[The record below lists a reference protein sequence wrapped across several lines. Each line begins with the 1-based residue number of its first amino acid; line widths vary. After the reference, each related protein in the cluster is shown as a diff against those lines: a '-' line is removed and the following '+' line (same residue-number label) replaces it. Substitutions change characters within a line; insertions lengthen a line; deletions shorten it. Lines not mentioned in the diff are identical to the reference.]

1 MRCFNLLINMRFLFL
16 FIFIFF
22 ANESWSKQFVDEYEI
37 TTKSYSVCKNRDDA
51 PIVIKVDSSTYPSPS
66 SFSIASGVT
75 VADKNHELICVDHK
89 RKEIYLAFDYP
100 ENGLDGG
107 PLCAQNNNI
116 DSNGNR
122 LAYTPCNSVFYR
134 TDGAQTTVNHLVGC
148 LITACLTSLANMR
161 SIIFEEGNLKTA
173 IETLNLT
180 QYMSFKDLF
189 ADLGNTIKELE
200 SKIRKVILKPYE
212 NSFYNYEDFERDYKN
227 IISRFE
233 IIGEEIQRLNQ
244 YSENYYFK
252 ENEMAFISH
261 TNSYE
266 KLKGLIP
273 KIEDKKIY
281 FVAQEKNARE
291 EIERKEL
298 EQKRQELAAREEEKR
313 LKSVAEKKLLI
324 EKEKEELILATK
336 KLLFN
341 LGYEVNVADTSFDL
355 KARTALVAFQKDF
368 DINPIENKPSENLL
382 SELQRAFRNSPNPLD
397 LTNYDIAGSGSGFL
411 VNEKGYVVTNVHVVD
426 ECSLITVGKRI
437 PANIE
442 KADRV
447 NDVAVLK
454 INNNGNY
461 IPLSIS
467 EDDVELGEEIFVAGF
482 PINMILENLNFTSGS
497 ISSEVGVG
505 QNINQFQ
512 FTAPIQP
519 GNSGGPIFNA
529 YGGVIGIAVST
540 ASTKEFEELIGTNI
554 QNINFG
560 IKASTIRSLLKQSD
574 VSVSNGN
581 PNWFKGQKNV
591 ASVAK
596 TGTVLIQCWNEN
608 N

>member
-1 MRCFNLLINMRFLFL
+1 MRSFFLFL
-16 FIFIFF
+16 LLFF
-22 ANESWSKQFVDEYEI
+22 ASESWSAEFTDGYEI
-37 TTKSYSVCKNRDDA
+37 TTKAYSICKNRDDA
-51 PIVIKVDSSTYPSPS
+51 PIVIKVNSNTYPSPS
-66 SFSIASGVT
+66 SFSIARDGT
-75 VADKNHELICVDHK
+75 VIDKNHELLCVDHK
-89 RKEIYLAFDYP
+89 RKEIYLAYDYP
-100 ENGLDGG
+100 NNGLDTG
-107 PLCAQNNNI
+107 PLCAANNNI

-122 LAYTPCNSVFYR
+122 LAYTPCNSIFYR
-134 TDGAQTTVNHLVGC
+134 TDNTQTAANHLMSC
-148 LITACLTSLANMR
+148 LFTACLASLANMR
-161 SIIFEEGNLKTA
+161 SLIFEERNLKTA
-173 IETLNLT
+173 VEILNLT

-189 ADLGNTIKELE
+189 VALGNDIKELDL
-200 SKIRKVILKPYE
+200 KTKKVIDKQYD
-212 NSFYNYEDFERDYKN
+212 NSFYNFEDFRRDYQN
-227 IISRFE
+227 IKSRFE
-233 IIGEEIQRLNQ
+233 SIDEEITRLNQ
-244 YSENYYFK
+244 YSDNYYFK
-252 ENEMAFISH
+252 ENEKAFISH
-261 TNSYE
+261 TNSYYE
-266 KLKGLIP
+266 LKKLIP
-273 KIEDKKIY
+273 KIEDKDLD
-281 FVAQEKNARE
+281 FVAKEKISQEETK
-291 EIERKEL
+291 RKEL
-298 EQKRQELAAREEEKR
+298 EQKRQKLAAQDEAKR
-313 LKSVAEKKLLI
+313 LKVIADKKLLA
-324 EKEKEELILATK
+324 ENEKEELILATK

-341 LGYEVNVADTSFDL
+341 LGYEVDVEKTNFDL

-368 DINPIENKPSENLL
+368 DINPIENKPNENLL

-447 NDVAVLK
+447 NDVAILK
-454 INNNGNY
+454 INNNGDY
-461 IPLSIS
+461 VPLSMS

-574 VSVSNGN
+574 VPVSIGN

-608 N
+608 S

>member
-1 MRCFNLLINMRFLFL
+1 MLKIYTAISVLIISGCAITPMETYNNLYPDKAMAVAIYDKSNYEKTGGYGIAQGASISDAKEKAIKVCKQYNPNHACILEMINDSYVYADSLSFLKLSKSISEFGNEVSNLDYKIKRVLDKQYDSAFYNLRLFNKDFNNINSRIETGYSKIKTIESNVKRNNALATRKKISFESFIASFNELSLFL
-16 FIFIFF
+16 PELKAKQLNFI
-22 ANESWSKQFVDEYEI
+22 
-37 TTKSYSVCKNRDDA
+37 
-51 PIVIKVDSSTYPSPS
+51 
-66 SFSIASGVT
+66 
-75 VADKNHELICVDHK
+75 
-89 RKEIYLAFDYP
+89 
-100 ENGLDGG
+100 
-107 PLCAQNNNI
+107 
-116 DSNGNR
+116 
-122 LAYTPCNSVFYR
+122 
-134 TDGAQTTVNHLVGC
+134 
-148 LITACLTSLANMR
+148 SL
-161 SIIFEEGNLKTA
+161 E
-173 IETLNLT
+173 
-180 QYMSFKDLF
+180 
-189 ADLGNTIKELE
+189 
-200 SKIRKVILKPYE
+200 
-212 NSFYNYEDFERDYKN
+212 
-227 IISRFE
+227 
-233 IIGEEIQRLNQ
+233 
-244 YSENYYFK
+244 K
-252 ENEMAFISH
+252 END
-261 TNSYE
+261 E
-266 KLKGLIP
+266 KI
-273 KIEDKKIY
+273 KKA
-281 FVAQEKNARE
+281 VEVVTKQKHAEK
-291 EIERKEL
+291 
-298 EQKRQELAAREEEKR
+298 EKR
-313 LKSVAEKKLLI
+313 LAI
-324 EKEKEELILATK
+324 EAKNELVKATK
-336 KLLFN
+336 KLLSN
-341 LGYEVNVADTSFDL
+341 LGYEVDISNNKFDL
-355 KARTALVAFQKDF
+355 RAKTALIAFQKDY
-368 DINPIENKPSENLL
+368 DINPINNEPTENLL

-447 NDVAVLK
+447 NDVAILK
-454 INNNGNY
+454 INNNGEY
-461 IPLSIS
+461 IPLSMS

-608 N
+608 S